1 MDGGG
6 TEAARAGLY
15 KLLAAFLARPPDGA
29 LLDLAAGLRGPAT
42 PLGRALDE
50 LALRAAASDPE
61 AAAREHEALFI
72 GLARGELVPYASWY
86 LTGFLHDRPLARL
99 RQDMA
104 ALGLERQPGV
114 AEPEDHIAAVCEV
127 MATLTAE
134 AADAAG
140 EARERRFFDRH
151 LAPWAGRFFKDLE
164 GARAAVLYRPLGTL
178 GRLFVEIEAAAWEL
192 QAPERDLAPVDRQ
205 PRAASAADQHWE
217 AQRDQA
223 N

>member
-1 MDGGG
+1 MGGG
-6 TEAARAGLY
+6 TEAARSGLY
-15 KLLAAFLARPPDGA
+15 TLLAAFLARSPDA
-29 LLDLAAGLRGPAT
+29 AVLAAAADLRGPAT

-50 LALRAAASDPE
+50 LASQAAASDPE
-61 AAAREHEALFI
+61 AAAREHGALFI
-72 GLARGELVPYASWY
+72 GVERGELVPYASWY

-104 ALGLERQPGV
+104 ALGLERRPGV
-114 AEPEDHIAAVCEV
+114 AEPEDHIGAVCEI

-134 AADAAG
+134 AVDAEG

-164 GARAAVLYRPLGTL
+164 GAHAARLYRPLGTF

-192 QAPERDLAPVDRQ
+192 QAPPRELA
-205 PRAASAADQHWE
+205 AADQH
-217 AQRDQA
+217 
-223 N
+223 